1 MARSRATDWLAR
13 AIAAG
18 CGTGYAPHAS
28 GTAAAAV
35 ASVIGTGLLLIGP
48 WALAIGVLL
57 ALAAGFWAIG
67 RLNVGGDPGW
77 VVIDEVA
84 GQWIALLAAFRPSLV
99 MVLAAFLFFRAF
111 DILKPGPVHWL
122 ERWPGALGVLA
133 DDVLAGIFAALLLLA
148 CRFAFPGFFA
158 ALAIPA

>member
-1 MARSRATDWLAR
+1 MSRSRTMDWLAR
-13 AIAAG
+13 SIAAG
-18 CGTGYAPHAS
+18 GGTGYAPRAS
-28 GTAAAAV
+28 GTAAAAA

-57 ALAAGFWAIG
+57 AIAAGFWAIG

-77 VVIDEVA
+77 IVIDEVA
-84 GQWIALLAAFRPSLV
+84 GQWIALFAAFRPSLV
-99 MVLAAFLFFRAF
+99 TILAAFLFFRAF
-111 DILKPGPVHWL
+111 DILKPGPVHWV
-122 ERWPGALGVLA
+122 EHWPGALGVIA

-158 ALAIPA
+158 MLSIPA